1 MNKFIA
7 GGCLL
12 LSVLTLSCTS
22 GIREKGEIGK
32 TASVEQSAFSQEQVK
47 PLYAQGFKLTYADQY
62 LLTDIQDPQNEEST
76 TFHYAFVKRGAKP
89 TGIPADY
96 TVIELPIRSVIC
108 MTSLQLSNFI
118 KLGALDRV
126 VGITST
132 RHLFNKEMNERLKE
146 GKTAKIGIEGNFD
159 NEVIMSVNPDLIL
172 VSPFKRGGY
181 EMLKDVGIPLIPHLG
196 YKETTPLGQ
205 AEWINEK
212 LYEAASPEDGFFLDQ
227 SIHFNLQA
235 ARATLA
241 RVYLT
246 QGNIDSAFYYAD
258 KVIREGGL
266 ELVEKT
272 EIAGDVIGALSQK
285 ETIFGLYAKESF
297 YTRTKEDL
305 YDAVSFKSL
314 NPWNGIA
321 TVYQQGGGEN
331 DYRWAAWFQTI
342 SNNLRF
348 VKLTDPYQLSTGNN
362 RPAGQI
368 PGVNLIR
375 LPEMYY
381 IAAECLL
388 RKNDP
393 KAADYFN
400 AVLESRGLVALDDR
414 IPAESLTIEKIT
426 QERYKEFVGE
436 GQTFFNM
443 KRLNLDIQ
451 AITGEILP
459 AANSIYTV
467 PVPEEEFNY
476 RNEVYDVKQ

>member
-1 MNKFIA
+1 MIC
-7 GGCLL
+7 GLGLM
-12 LSVLTLSCTS
+12 VLATSCDNFLDVHP
-22 GIREKGEIGK
+22 KGEIVGK
-32 TASVEQSAFSQEQVK
+32 DLLSERKGFENALYGVYASMRNDKAYGAYMTYYVMDVLAQYFNCPGNSDITDLSAFKYKENPEVTKVFSDIWSTMYQNIS
-47 PLYAQGFKLTYADQY
+47 YANNILVNLENQSPETLEFYDIYKGEALGLRAYMHFDLLRLYADQATDAKTRGIVY
-62 LLTDIQDPQNEEST
+62 NTAFSLKPSDILPKTKVYERIIADLRAAEKLLD
-76 TFHYAFVKRGAKP
+76 
-89 TGIPADY
+89 
-96 TVIELPIRSVIC
+96 
-108 MTSLQLSNFI
+108 
-118 KLGALDRV
+118 
-126 VGITST
+126 
-132 RHLFNKEMNERLKE
+132 
-146 GKTAKIGIEGNFD
+146 
-159 NEVIMSVNPDLIL
+159 
-172 VSPFKRGGY
+172 
-181 EMLKDVGIPLIPHLG
+181 
-196 YKETTPLGQ
+196 
-205 AEWINEK
+205 NEK

-381 IAAECLL
+381 IAAE
-388 RKNDP
+388 
-393 KAADYFN
+393 AH
-400 AVLESRGLVALDDR
+400 
-414 IPAESLTIEKIT
+414 PAEAYDLLE
-426 QERYKEFVGE
+426 
-436 GQTFFNM
+436 
-443 KRLNLDIQ
+443 
-451 AITGEILP
+451 EILP
-459 AANSIYTV
+459 SREIHSSL
-467 PVPEEEFNY
+467 PVNAGRTEVLTEVLKEYRKEYIGDGQFFYAYKRLIEEEAAILPLGINIP
-476 RNEVYDVKQ
+476 NENKVLVWPLPQDEINMGTGNPEFGKLKNK

>member
-1 MNKFIA
+1 M
-7 GGCLL
+7 
-12 LSVLTLSCTS
+12 LSVPFRKKKPFS
-22 GIREKGEIGK
+22 GCM
-32 TASVEQSAFSQEQVK
+32 
-47 PLYAQGFKLTYADQY
+47 P
-62 LLTDIQDPQNEEST
+62 
-76 TFHYAFVKRGAKP
+76 KRVFTPVRKK
-89 TGIPADY
+89 
-96 TVIELPIRSVIC
+96 IC
-108 MTSLQLSNFI
+108 MTLFLS
-118 KLGALDRV
+118 KV
-126 VGITST
+126 ST
-132 RHLFNKEMNERLKE
+132 R
-146 GKTAKIGIEGNFD
+146 GT
-159 NEVIMSVNPDLIL
+159 
-172 VSPFKRGGY
+172 VSPPCISR
-181 EMLKDVGIPLIPHLG
+181 
-196 YKETTPLGQ
+196 
-205 AEWINEK
+205 
-212 LYEAASPEDGFFLDQ
+212 EA
-227 SIHFNLQA
+227 
-235 ARATLA
+235 
-241 RVYLT
+241 
-246 QGNIDSAFYYAD
+246 
-258 KVIREGGL
+258 
-266 ELVEKT
+266 
-272 EIAGDVIGALSQK
+272 
-285 ETIFGLYAKESF
+285 
-297 YTRTKEDL
+297 
-305 YDAVSFKSL
+305 
-314 NPWNGIA
+314 
-321 TVYQQGGGEN
+321 GEN

>member
-1 MNKFIA
+1 M
-7 GGCLL
+7 
-12 LSVLTLSCTS
+12 LSVPFRKKKPFS
-22 GIREKGEIGK
+22 G
-32 TASVEQSAFSQEQVK
+32 
-47 PLYAQGFKLTYADQY
+47 
-62 LLTDIQDPQNEEST
+62 
-76 TFHYAFVKRGAKP
+76 
-89 TGIPADY
+89 
-96 TVIELPIRSVIC
+96 C
-108 MTSLQLSNFI
+108 
-118 KLGALDRV
+118 
-126 VGITST
+126 
-132 RHLFNKEMNERLKE
+132 
-146 GKTAKIGIEGNFD
+146 
-159 NEVIMSVNPDLIL
+159 
-172 VSPFKRGGY
+172 
-181 EMLKDVGIPLIPHLG
+181 
-196 YKETTPLGQ
+196 
-205 AEWINEK
+205 
-212 LYEAASPEDGFFLDQ
+212 
-227 SIHFNLQA
+227 
-235 ARATLA
+235 
-241 RVYLT
+241 
-246 QGNIDSAFYYAD
+246 
-258 KVIREGGL
+258 
-266 ELVEKT
+266 
-272 EIAGDVIGALSQK
+272 
-285 ETIFGLYAKESF
+285 
-297 YTRTKEDL
+297 
-305 YDAVSFKSL
+305 
-314 NPWNGIA
+314 IA

>member
-1 MNKFIA
+1 MIC
-7 GGCLL
+7 GLGLM
-12 LSVLTLSCTS
+12 VLATSCDNFLDVHP
-22 GIREKGEIGK
+22 KGEIVGK
-32 TASVEQSAFSQEQVK
+32 DLLSERKGFENALYGVYASMRNDKAYGAYMTYYVMDVLAQYFNCPGNSDITDLSAFKYKENPEVTKVFSDIWSTMYQNIS
-47 PLYAQGFKLTYADQY
+47 YANNILVNLENQSPETLEFYDIYKGEALGLRAYMHFDLLRLYADQATDAKTRGIVY
-62 LLTDIQDPQNEEST
+62 NTAFSLKPSDILPKTKVYERIIADLRAAEKLLD
-76 TFHYAFVKRGAKP
+76 
-89 TGIPADY
+89 
-96 TVIELPIRSVIC
+96 
-108 MTSLQLSNFI
+108 
-118 KLGALDRV
+118 
-126 VGITST
+126 
-132 RHLFNKEMNERLKE
+132 
-146 GKTAKIGIEGNFD
+146 
-159 NEVIMSVNPDLIL
+159 
-172 VSPFKRGGY
+172 
-181 EMLKDVGIPLIPHLG
+181 
-196 YKETTPLGQ
+196 
-205 AEWINEK
+205 NEK

-235 ARATLA
+235 A

-476 RNEVYDVKQ
+476 RNEVYDVKQKNRKP

>member
-1 MNKFIA
+1 MIC
-7 GGCLL
+7 GLGLM
-12 LSVLTLSCTS
+12 VLATSCDNFLDVHP
-22 GIREKGEIGK
+22 KGEIVGK
-32 TASVEQSAFSQEQVK
+32 DLLSERKGFENALYGVYASMRNDKAYGAYMTYYVMDVLAQYFNCPGNSDITDLSAFKYKENPEVTKVFSDIWSTMYQNIS
-47 PLYAQGFKLTYADQY
+47 YANNILVNLENQSPETLEFYDIYKGEALGLRAYMHFDLLRLYADQATDAKTRGIVY
-62 LLTDIQDPQNEEST
+62 NTAFSLKPSDILPKTKVYERIIADLRAAEKLLD
-76 TFHYAFVKRGAKP
+76 
-89 TGIPADY
+89 
-96 TVIELPIRSVIC
+96 
-108 MTSLQLSNFI
+108 
-118 KLGALDRV
+118 
-126 VGITST
+126 
-132 RHLFNKEMNERLKE
+132 
-146 GKTAKIGIEGNFD
+146 
-159 NEVIMSVNPDLIL
+159 
-172 VSPFKRGGY
+172 
-181 EMLKDVGIPLIPHLG
+181 
-196 YKETTPLGQ
+196 
-205 AEWINEK
+205 NEK

-381 IAAECLL
+381 IAAE
-388 RKNDP
+388 
-393 KAADYFN
+393 AH
-400 AVLESRGLVALDDR
+400 
-414 IPAESLTIEKIT
+414 PAEAYDLLE
-426 QERYKEFVGE
+426 
-436 GQTFFNM
+436 
-443 KRLNLDIQ
+443 
-451 AITGEILP
+451 EILP
-459 AANSIYTV
+459 SREIHSSL
-467 PVPEEEFNY
+467 PVNAGRTEVLTEVLKEYRKEYIGDGQFFYAYKRLIEEEAAILPLGINIP
-476 RNEVYDVKQ
+476 NENKVLVWPLPQDEIKYGDRESGIWKTEK

>member
-1 MNKFIA
+1 MYQNISYA
-7 GGCLL
+7 NNILVNL
-12 LSVLTLSCTS
+12 ENQSPETLEFYD
-22 GIREKGEIGK
+22 IYKGEALGLR
-32 TASVEQSAFSQEQVK
+32 AYMHFD
-47 PLYAQGFKLTYADQY
+47 LLRLYADQATDAKTRGIVY
-62 LLTDIQDPQNEEST
+62 NTAFSLKPSDILPKTKVYERIIADLRAAEKLLD
-76 TFHYAFVKRGAKP
+76 
-89 TGIPADY
+89 
-96 TVIELPIRSVIC
+96 
-108 MTSLQLSNFI
+108 
-118 KLGALDRV
+118 
-126 VGITST
+126 
-132 RHLFNKEMNERLKE
+132 
-146 GKTAKIGIEGNFD
+146 
-159 NEVIMSVNPDLIL
+159 
-172 VSPFKRGGY
+172 
-181 EMLKDVGIPLIPHLG
+181 
-196 YKETTPLGQ
+196 
-205 AEWINEK
+205 NEK
-212 LYEAASPEDGFFLDQ
+212 LDEAASPEDGFFLDQ